1 MSVSRM
7 FAIGFGAVAT
17 VCLTTGSAMAADPW
31 SFTARVEESQGLG
44 QGRAASEE
52 RGYSYLAEA
61 AGSGEAA
68 SFTDRVKASQGF
80 GLNLSGAGARE
91 TYAAPAITSEATS
104 FIARVEANQGIRTS
118 RDMAMA
124 EEMSPEGVRLIQRAL
139 AEKGHATGVTGEL
152 DENTRSSLMGFQ
164 RENALPASGALDE
177 KTVEAL
183 GLDVSQVRPVRGA
196 EER

>member
-1 MSVSRM
+1 MSVSRI
-7 FAIGFGAVAT
+7 FAIGFSAVAT
-17 VCLTTGSAMAADPW
+17 VSLTTGSAMAAEPW
-31 SFTARVEESQGLG
+31 SFTARVQESQGIG
-44 QGRAASEE
+44 QGPAAREE
-52 RGYSYLAEA
+52 GYSYA
-61 AGSGEAA
+61 ATPGSGEAT
-68 SFTDRVKASQGF
+68 SFTDRVKASQGI
-80 GLNLSGAGARE
+80 GPSGPAARE

-104 FIARVEANQGIRTS
+104 FIARVEASQGIKTS
-118 RDMAMA
+118 RDLAMA

-139 AEKGHATGVTGEL
+139 TAKGYATGITGEL

-177 KTVEAL
+177 KTVDAL